1 MLKIIVGDVL
11 EHEKLMV
18 TMLTMEKIKRKL

>member
-1 MLKIIVGDVL
+1 MLKIIISDVL
-11 EHEKLMV
+11 EYEKLMV